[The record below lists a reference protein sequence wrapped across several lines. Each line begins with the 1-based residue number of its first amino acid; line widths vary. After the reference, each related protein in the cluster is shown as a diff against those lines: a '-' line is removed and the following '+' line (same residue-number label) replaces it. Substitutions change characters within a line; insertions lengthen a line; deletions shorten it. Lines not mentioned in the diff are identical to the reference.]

1 MYVHVKAFIFACD
14 GVNMCLLPT
23 QAQKHTNSYK
33 EIHPSVLCVCVC
45 VCVCTCVRVCARAR
59 ASVCACTRGT
69 ISKKHQ
75 PSSAKEES
83 RSFILECRI
92 KLTYLNIF
100 YLTFISGDFPIIEDP
115 GRPPAALPP
124 VGRQFAIQGHNCPH
138 FEIPR

>member
-14 GVNMCLLPT
+14 GVYVSTPDIST
-23 QAQKHTNSYK
+23 ETYK
-33 EIHPSVLCVCVC
+33 FVQGNISVLSLSLSLSLSA
-45 VCVCTCVRVCARAR
+45 CVRVCARTR
-59 ASVCACTRGT
+59 ASVRACTRGT

-75 PSSAKEES
+75 PSSTKEKC
-83 RSFILECRI
+83 RTFILECRV

-100 YLTFISGDFPIIEDP
+100 YLTLISGDFPIIEDP

-124 VGRQFAIQGHNCPH
+124 FGRQFAIQGHNCPH